1 MSERSR
7 TAAAAARFEVVDPR
21 SPEAI
26 ESMSAYFD
34 ELDQVFPTGFD
45 PGDTLT
51 ADASE
56 FDPPVGAF
64 VVIHIGD
71 AGEDEVAG
79 CGGVHTFEHGVSEIK
94 RMWVDPAWRGVG
106 LAPRLL
112 ADLESR
118 AVAMGHRIVRL
129 DTNATLTTAIAMYER
144 AGYQPIEPYN
154 DNPFA
159 QCWFEKHIT

>member
-1 MSERSR
+1 MENRSR
-7 TAAAAARFEVVDPR
+7 AAAARFEVVDPR
-21 SPEAI
+21 SSDAI
-26 ESMSAYFD
+26 SSMSAYFA
-34 ELDQVFPTGFD
+34 ELNEIFPTGFD

-56 FDPPVGAF
+56 FDPPAGTF
-64 VVIHIGD
+64 VVIRAGD
-71 AGEDEVAG
+71 LEDAEVAG
-79 CGGVHTFEHGVSEIK
+79 CGGVHTLEPGISEIK

-112 ADLESR
+112 ADLENR
-118 AVAMGHRIVRL
+118 AAAIGHSKVRL

-144 AGYQPIEPYN
+144 AGYRPIERYN

-159 QCWFEKHIT
+159 QRWFEKHIA